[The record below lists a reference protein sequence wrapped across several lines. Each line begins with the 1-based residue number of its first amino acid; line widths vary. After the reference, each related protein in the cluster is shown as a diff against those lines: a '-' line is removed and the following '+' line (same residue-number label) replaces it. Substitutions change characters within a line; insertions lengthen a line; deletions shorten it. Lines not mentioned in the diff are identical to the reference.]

1 MKNSFKKILLY
12 EVKGIPH
19 EYQIAAFLLP
29 VFLLGVIFT
38 FWKVHPVGDVS
49 LLTCDLFHQYAPIL
63 AEIRSKIVSG
73 ESLFYTW
80 NMGLGTNFW
89 PILTYNGASP
99 LNILLL
105 LFPRQYLS
113 DGITLLILLRTGLS
127 GLFFSLMC
135 YKKDGNK
142 GPMVLALSAAYALC
156 GYAVA
161 YFWVLM
167 WMDAVV
173 LLPLV
178 VLGLYKLF
186 AGDKPVLYVVSLF
199 LLIFSNFYMGFYV
212 CVFLVFFAPIL
223 YREAYEN
230 SILRMAPI
238 RAGLNFGGYSILAA
252 GMTSVLLVP
261 TFLALKNT
269 SAARDTLTLTEDMS
283 FTFFDFLSRFLLN
296 ADPVI
301 RDGLPNVYVGVAI
314 LLLIPLYAFCSKIP
328 FSRRAATLGL
338 GFFLYI
344 SMSSPVLN
352 FFWHGMHYTNQL
364 PYRQAF
370 LVCFLLLYMASQVL
384 LNMESLSPRMIFYT
398 GAAVLFYLVIL
409 DQSVEK
415 QKNYWLIYG
424 SAIIL
429 IAYITILSGFFT
441 TEKSRGRARKAFLYV
456 MILELFLASEL
467 ALSYI
472 EKNEHFT
479 YAPSYGQF
487 ESAIIKDIEAADGSR
502 FARTALIPTLTGND
516 GALYHVKTI
525 PVFASTTSMNFVQF
539 MDSLGFANNQEFE
552 VTADGMTEVTA
563 RLLGIRNTINF
574 IEASPPEEEVRQE
587 PVGMTSGVFGSSTIT
602 EAANEDVIYSGY
614 RIDTNENIL
623 PIGFYVPLEAIQPA
637 LNRTLSPFEQ
647 TNALLTNMGAR
658 PAYAGGSLEL
668 VSAANIVKDSA
679 PDVYTITTGGQTAT
693 ISLKPGGIPADRDI
707 LLYIDTSNQPTVRI
721 TRIDGTSGGSSI
733 TVLTPELPQI
743 INCGKA
749 DADGASSVTIQM
761 VFMDAVPETF
771 SIYCSSI
778 DEQALD
784 AVTSTLAEQPLTVT
798 SYDSS
803 HLTGTVDFAGNGALF
818 TTIPYDKGWTV
829 KVDGQKVTAQAAYG
843 ALLSVSVSKGIHEIK
858 FSYQPPGFWAG
869 LLISL
874 ILTADFAALCLWN
887 PFSMVRRHK
896 TRKEFDSIVEK
907 EELQ

>member
-29 VFLLGVIFT
+29 VFLLGAVFASQRVFPFGKT
-38 FWKVHPVGDVS
+38 S
-49 LLTCDLFHQYAPIL
+49 LLTCDLYHQYAPIL
-63 AEIRSKIVSG
+63 TELRNKIISG

-89 PILTYNGASP
+89 PVLSYNGSSP
-99 LNILLL
+99 LNVILFLIPQKYLL
-105 LFPRQYLS
+105 

-135 YKKDGNK
+135 YKKDGHK
-142 GPMVLALSAAYALC
+142 GPMVLALSVSYALC

-186 AGDKPVLYVVSLF
+186 AGDKPILYVISLF
-199 LLIFSNFYMGFYV
+199 LLVLSNFYMGFYV
-212 CVFLVFFAPIL
+212 CIFLVFFAPIL
-223 YREAYEN
+223 YIEAYN
-230 SILRMAPI
+230 SSIIRMSPI
-238 RAGLNFGGYSILAA
+238 RAGLNFCIFSILAV

-261 TFLALKNT
+261 TFLALKTT
-269 SAARDTLTLTEDMS
+269 SAARDTLTLTQDMS
-283 FTFFDFLSRFLLN
+283 FTFFDFLSRFLLH

-301 RDGLPNVYVGVAI
+301 RDGLPNVYVGVTV
-314 LLLIPLYAFCSKIP
+314 LLLIPLYAFCKKIP

-344 SMSSPVLN
+344 SMSSPILN

-370 LVCFLLLYMASQVL
+370 LLSFLLLYMASQVL
-384 LNMESLSPRMIFYT
+384 LHIDCLSTKKVYLA

-409 DQSVEK
+409 SRTPEI

-424 SAIIL
+424 SA
-429 IAYITILSGFFT
+429 AYIVIYMIVLSCFFSSG
-441 TEKSRGRARKAFLYV
+441 KGKKWALKAFLYV
-456 MILELFLASEL
+456 MILEMFLAAEFSV
-467 ALSYI
+467 AYI
-472 EKNEHFT
+472 GETEHFT
-479 YAPSYGQF
+479 YSPHYGQYA
-487 ESAIIKDIEAADGSR
+487 EVINSDIATIDGAQ
-502 FARTALIPTLTGND
+502 FDRTVLIPSQTEND
-516 GALYHVKTI
+516 SALYRLKSI
-525 PVFASTTSMNFVQF
+525 PIFASTTSSSFVKF
-539 MDSLGFANNQEFE
+539 MDSLGFANNQAFL
-552 VTADGMTEVTA
+552 VRADGITEVSA
-563 RLLGIRNTINF
+563 RLLGISNT
-574 IEASPPEEEVRQE
+574 V
-587 PVGMTSGVFGSSTIT
+587 TLT
-602 EAANEDVIYSGY
+602 EAAPEAEEPSDRIARIGPVFGNAEDIDTDEEAVIYSGY
-614 RIDTNENIL
+614 TITQNEKAL
-623 PIGFYVPLEAIQPA
+623 PIGFYVPLDGIQPT
-637 LNRTLSPFEQ
+637 LDQVLSPFEQ
-647 TNALLTNMGAR
+647 TNILFRNLGTQPVYTR
-658 PAYAGGSLEL
+658 GSLTL
-668 VSAANIVKDSA
+668 ISAANIKKTEDAYSI
-679 PDVYTITTGGQTAT
+679 ITAGQTAT
-693 ISLKPGGIPADRDI
+693 ISITPEGIPANHDI
-707 LLYIDTSNQPTVRI
+707 LLYIDTWQKPTIRI
-721 TRIDGTSGGSSI
+721 TRINAESGASSL
-733 TVLTPELPQI
+733 TVMPPDLVQI
-743 INCGKA
+743 RNCGKVPA
-749 DADGASSVTIQM
+749 EGVGTITIQLI
-761 VFMDAVPETF
+761 FSDPIQQTF
-771 SIYCSSI
+771 PIYCYSI
-778 DEQALD
+778 DETALD
-784 AVTSTLAEQPLTVT
+784 AATSSLSDEPLTIT

-803 HLTGTVDFAGNGALF
+803 HLTGTVDFAENGALF

-843 ALLSVSVSKGIHEIK
+843 ALLSVPVSKGIHEIK

-874 ILTADFAALCLWN
+874 IVTADIAALCLWN

-907 EELQ
+907 EEIQ